1 MSDYIS
7 RTDITDNIAS
17 DFDLTA
23 YITEST
29 NEINDLAQ
37 RNGVSVDDIET
48 DPLHYKVKRYAVCFA
63 LMRLCQDKMG
73 TNNVDISALEKYTIK
88 YDMYMKELKLLREQI
103 TYEVLTGEIDELR
116 DRAVV
121 SGTLFRG

>member
-1 MSDYIS
+1 MSYII

-17 DFDLTA
+17 DFDLTP
-23 YITEST
+23 YIDEAE

-37 RNGVSVDDIET
+37 RNGVATADIET

-73 TNNVDISALEKYTIK
+73 TNNIDIPSLEKYSIK
-88 YDMYMKELKLLREQI
+88 YDIYLKELKHLREEI
-103 TYEVLTGEIDELR
+103 TYEVLTGNILELR